1 MGQAAN
7 GDKVTIHYTGKL
19 DDGSVFDSSVDREP
33 FSFQLGSGQVIK
45 GFDDGVTGMAEGE
58 KKTIEI
64 PPAEAYGE
72 WSEDNLMDLE
82 KEKFQAPSDL
92 EVGKPLAL
100 TNETGEVFRG
110 LVHEIKDGSVVIDFN
125 HALAGKKL
133 IFDLEL
139 LTIG

>member
-1 MGQAAN
+1 MGQAKD

-19 DDGSVFDSSVDREP
+19 DDGEVFDSSVDREP
-33 FSFQLGSGQVIK
+33 FAFQLGSGQVIK
-45 GFDDGVTGMAEGE
+45 GFDDGVRGMAEGD

-72 WSEDNLMDLE
+72 WNEENLMDLE
-82 KEKFQAPSDL
+82 KEKFQTPGDL
-92 EVGKPLAL
+92 KVGKPLAL
-100 TNETGEVFRG
+100 TNETGDVFRG
-110 LVHEIKDGSVVIDFN
+110 LVHEIKENSVVIDFN